1 MQYCKADK
9 VKFKGDMMRK
19 REEFEI
25 SFETTEEKSKKSLW
39 SSVYEWLDS
48 PVYAVL
54 LIFIIFTFFVRVVGV
69 NGESMMPTLKH
80 GDWLTVSA
88 VTTEVERGDI
98 VVVTQ
103 PNAINEPL
111 IKRVIAKGGDT
122 INIDFSTGTVTVNGE
137 VQNEPYIA
145 ELTARKGDFKG
156 ETVIPEGMLFVM
168 GDNRNNSLDSRFDTI
183 GLIDERYVLGV
194 AQVRIFPLGDW
205 NINDYE

>member
-1 MQYCKADK
+1 
-9 VKFKGDMMRK
+9 MRN
-19 REEFEI
+19 REEYEI
-25 SFETTEEKSKKSLW
+25 SFETTEEKSKKSFW
-39 SSVYEWLDS
+39 SIVYDWLDS

-54 LIFIIFTFFVRVVGV
+54 LILIIFTFFVRIVGV

-88 VTTEVERGDI
+88 VTTSVERGDI
-98 VVVTQ
+98 VIVTQ
-103 PNAINEPL
+103 PNALNEPL
-111 IKRVIAKGGDT
+111 VKRVIAEGGDT
-122 INIDFSTGTVTVNGE
+122 INIDFETGAVTVNGE

-145 ELTARKGDFKG
+145 ALTVRKGDFKG
-156 ETVIPEGMLFVM
+156 ETVIPEGYLFVM

-194 AQVRIFPLGDW
+194 AQVRIYPFGDW

>member
-1 MQYCKADK
+1 
-9 VKFKGDMMRK
+9 MRK

>member
-1 MQYCKADK
+1 
-9 VKFKGDMMRK
+9 MRK

-25 SFETTEEKSKKSLW
+25 SFETTEEKIKKGPWSK
-39 SSVYEWLDS
+39 VYEWIDS

-54 LIFIIFTFFVRVVGV
+54 LILIIFTFFVRIVGV
-69 NGESMMPTLKH
+69 NGESMMPTLQN

-103 PNAINEPL
+103 PNTLNEPL

-122 INIDFSTGTVTVNGE
+122 INIDFLTGTVTVNGE

-145 ELTARKGDFKG
+145 ELTVRKGDFKG
-156 ETVIPEGMLFVM
+156 ETVIPEGYLFVM
-168 GDNRNNSLDSRFDTI
+168 GDNRNDSLDSRFDVV
-183 GLIDERYVLGV
+183 GLIDERYVLGI
-194 AQVRIFPLGDW
+194 AQIRIFPFGDW

>member
-1 MQYCKADK
+1 MHYCKADK

-88 VTTEVERGDI
+88 VTTEVERGDV

-194 AQVRIFPLGDW
+194 AQVRIFPFGDW

>member
-1 MQYCKADK
+1 M
-9 VKFKGDMMRK
+9 FKGDMMRK

-25 SFETTEEKSKKSLW
+25 SFEATEEKTKKSPW
-39 SSVYEWLDS
+39 STVYEWLDS
-48 PVYAVL
+48 PIYAIL

-69 NGESMMPTLKH
+69 NGESMMPTLMN

-88 VTTEVERGDI
+88 VTPEVERGDI
-98 VVVTQ
+98 VVITQ
-103 PNAINEPL
+103 PNTLNEPL

-122 INIDFSTGTVTVNGE
+122 INIDFATGTVIVNGE
-137 VQNEPYIA
+137 VLNEPYIA
-145 ELTARKGDFKG
+145 EKTVRKGDFDG

-194 AQVRIFPLGDW
+194 AQVRIFPFGDW
-205 NINDYE
+205 NVNDYE

>member
-88 VTTEVERGDI
+88 VTTEVERGDV

-194 AQVRIFPLGDW
+194 AQVRIFPFGDW

>member
-1 MQYCKADK
+1 
-9 VKFKGDMMRK
+9 MRK

-25 SFETTEEKSKKSLW
+25 SFETTEEKIKKSPW
-39 SSVYEWLDS
+39 SIVYEWLDS
-48 PVYAVL
+48 PVYAIL
-54 LIFIIFTFFVRVVGV
+54 LILVIFTFFVRVVGV
-69 NGESMMPTLKH
+69 NGESMMPTLQN

-103 PNAINEPL
+103 PNALNEPL

-122 INIDFSTGTVTVNGE
+122 INIDFTTGTVTVNGK

-156 ETVIPEGMLFVM
+156 ETVIPEGYLFVM

-194 AQVRIFPLGDW
+194 AQVRIFPFGDW

>member
-1 MQYCKADK
+1 
-9 VKFKGDMMRK
+9 MRK

-25 SFETTEEKSKKSLW
+25 SFETNEEKIKRSPW
-39 SSVYEWLDS
+39 GMVYEWLDS

-54 LIFIIFTFFVRVVGV
+54 LILIVFTFFVRVVGV
-69 NGESMMPTLKH
+69 NGESMMPTLQH

-88 VTTEVERGDI
+88 VTTEVERGNI

-103 PNAINEPL
+103 PNTLNEPL

-122 INIDFSTGTVTVNGE
+122 INIDFDTGTVTVNGE

-156 ETVIPEGMLFVM
+156 ETVIPEGYLFVM

-194 AQVRIFPLGDW
+194 AQVRIFPFGDW

>member
-1 MQYCKADK
+1 
-9 VKFKGDMMRK
+9 MMRK

-25 SFETTEEKSKKSLW
+25 SFETTEEKIKKSPW
-39 SSVYEWLDS
+39 SIVYEWLDS
-48 PVYAVL
+48 PVYAIL
-54 LIFIIFTFFVRVVGV
+54 LILIIFTFFVRVVGV
-69 NGESMMPTLKH
+69 NGESMMPTLQH

-88 VTTEVERGDI
+88 ATAEVERGDI

-103 PNAINEPL
+103 PNALNEPL

-122 INIDFSTGTVTVNGE
+122 INIDFTTGTVTVNGE
-137 VQNEPYIA
+137 IQNEPYIA

-156 ETVIPEGMLFVM
+156 ETVIPEGYLFVM

-194 AQVRIFPLGDW
+194 AQVRIFPFGDW